1 MTEKSL
7 RIKELGIMLLDLQT
21 PKRCTKSADQT
32 HSIASWIV
40 TYQLK
45 TSIKWLLKIKL
56 SSQAFLKGKG
66 NSTTSARK
74 SENNA
79 PLTYL
84 WDNLVMMCNY
94 STWTLNLFFFLFVCF
109 FLNWTKNKNK
119 KLHELHMSSNR
130 VACFLLGFD
139 K

>member
-1 MTEKSL
+1 MTEKIL
-7 RIKELGIMLLDLQT
+7 GMKELGIMLLDLQT

-56 SSQAFLKGKG
+56 SSQAFPKGKG

-109 FLNWTKNKNK
+109 FLN
-119 KLHELHMSSNR
+119 
-130 VACFLLGFD
+130 
-139 K
+139 